1 MWHKSS
7 FIINE
12 TSNIIMKKKT
22 VLFASCLLG
31 TLAFSSC
38 EKNLYDESKQ
48 PEKELQMKDLDI
60 PADFQWKLTRVS
72 ETTVS
77 STIPTPTIV
86 SFFLD
91 EACSEEEKLAT
102 IPVYAKTSSLPL
114 SIPTYAKTLYAQY
127 KNGSGAMIKATM
139 PINPDG
145 SFSLSINDNNNTT
158 SRAVTRGHD
167 IEDDIDYDKGEG
179 VIYHPKN
186 GWGTIMFEDQFPSL
200 GDYDFNDFVVNYK
213 VQFEVN
219 KQKNKDYK
227 SKLIVIGLRLKAV
240 GGIFPYSPYLRLKE
254 IKKSEAEVEMIDAK
268 TGRPF
273 KVNCVENKKNYLIID
288 CSELIKNLPK
298 GESQYFNTERGALVS
313 TNDLPEIIITIDL
326 NVAKEVEE
334 ILEDDEF
341 DLYLKRNDDGTEIHM
356 NGIEPVGYKYPF
368 KDSNLLP
375 VYESDGDE
383 EDDNYY
389 FSKERLIWGLRVPGN
404 VAHAIEK
411 ANFLKAYPGFRKWAT
426 SSGKNEQNWYGQGN
440 ADKSLLIYN

>member
-1 MWHKSS
+1 
-7 FIINE
+7 
-12 TSNIIMKKKT
+12 MKKKNI
-22 VLFASCLLG
+22 LFATCLLG
-31 TLAFSSC
+31 AFAFSSC

-48 PEKELQMKDLDI
+48 SEKEIKMTDLNI
-60 PADFQWKLTRVS
+60 PEDFQWNLTQVTKGTTIANTQTKVS
-72 ETTVS
+72 L
-77 STIPTPTIV
+77 
-86 SFFLD
+86 FLD
-91 EACSEEEKLAT
+91 EKCSKDEKVAT
-102 IPVYAKTSSLPL
+102 IPVYNKAINLPL
-114 SIPTYAKTLYAQY
+114 SLPTYVKTIYAQY
-127 KNGSGAMIKATM
+127 QSKSGKMITKSVAVNANGSYTLNI
-139 PINPDG
+139 PDA
-145 SFSLSINDNNNTT
+145 IEAIPTRAITRDNNKKDDDYN
-158 SRAVTRGHD
+158 
-167 IEDDIDYDKGEG
+167 IEDDIKYDKERG
-179 VIYHPKN
+179 VVYHPKK

-213 VQFEVN
+213 VQFEVG
-219 KQKNKDYK
+219 KQKGNDYK
-227 SKLIVIGLRLKAV
+227 SKQIVIGLRLKAV
-240 GGIFPYSPYLRLKE
+240 GGIFPYSPYLKLKE
-254 IKKSEAEVEMIDAK
+254 IKKHEAEVEMINAK
-268 TGRPF
+268 TRKPLEV
-273 KVNCVENKKNYLIID
+273 KYVDNKKNYLIID

-334 ILEDDEF
+334 ILEDDKF

-404 VAHAIEK
+404 VAHAVEK
-411 ANFLKAYPGFRKWAT
+411 ANFLKAYPGFWKWAT

>member
-1 MWHKSS
+1 
-7 FIINE
+7 
-12 TSNIIMKKKT
+12 MKKKT

-60 PADFQWKLTRVS
+60 PADFQWKLTQVS

-102 IPVYAKTSSLPL
+102 IPVYAETSSLPL

-167 IEDDIDYDKGEG
+167 IEDDIDYDKWEG

-213 VQFEVN
+213 VQFEVG
-219 KQKNKDYK
+219 KQKGNDYK
-227 SKLIVIGLRLKAV
+227 SKQIVIGLRLKAV
-240 GGIFPYSPYLRLKE
+240 GGIFPYSPYLKLKE
-254 IKKSEAEVEMIDAK
+254 IKKHEAEVEMINAK
-268 TGRPF
+268 TRKPLEV
-273 KVNCVENKKNYLIID
+273 KYVDNKKNYLIID
-288 CSELIKNLPK
+288 CSELIKTFQK
-298 GESQYFNTERGALVS
+298 VKVS
-313 TNDLPEIIITIDL
+313 ILIL
-326 NVAKEVEE
+326 KEE
-334 ILEDDEF
+334 L
-341 DLYLKRNDDGTEIHM
+341 
-356 NGIEPVGYKYPF
+356 
-368 KDSNLLP
+368 
-375 VYESDGDE
+375 
-383 EDDNYY
+383 
-389 FSKERLIWGLRVPGN
+389 
-404 VAHAIEK
+404 
-411 ANFLKAYPGFRKWAT
+411 
-426 SSGKNEQNWYGQGN
+426 
-440 ADKSLLIYN
+440 

>member
-1 MWHKSS
+1 
-7 FIINE
+7 
-12 TSNIIMKKKT
+12 MKKKT

-102 IPVYAKTSSLPL
+102 IPVYAETSSLPL

-219 KQKNKDYK
+219 KQK
-227 SKLIVIGLRLKAV
+227 
-240 GGIFPYSPYLRLKE
+240 
-254 IKKSEAEVEMIDAK
+254 IKTI
-268 TGRPF
+268 
-273 KVNCVENKKNYLIID
+273 KVN
-288 CSELIKNLPK
+288 
-298 GESQYFNTERGALVS
+298 
-313 TNDLPEIIITIDL
+313 
-326 NVAKEVEE
+326 
-334 ILEDDEF
+334 
-341 DLYLKRNDDGTEIHM
+341 
-356 NGIEPVGYKYPF
+356 
-368 KDSNLLP
+368 
-375 VYESDGDE
+375 
-383 EDDNYY
+383 
-389 FSKERLIWGLRVPGN
+389 
-404 VAHAIEK
+404 
-411 ANFLKAYPGFRKWAT
+411 
-426 SSGKNEQNWYGQGN
+426 
-440 ADKSLLIYN
+440 